1 MFSQVLTVPDAVRAV
16 LANNNSYL
24 QALELG
30 IANYTA
36 LAERIKPDI
45 EKLIGSKVN
54 LNTVVVAIKRFAD
67 SLDEKPDSKPLTTKA
82 KMSLTGSIIDVSFQK
97 ENDEDLAAILDE
109 FFERD
114 NRYHLF
120 QTDNHLT
127 LLAEDAEDTR
137 KIVTSALEKFD
148 GKVLEGLSRVS
159 LSLNSEE
166 QSPYYLL
173 SLISTILYNHRISVH
188 SAFFTADEIVLILS
202 NKDAAKAYDLI
213 RMRIE

>member
-1 MFSQVLTVPDAVRAV
+1 MFSEVMTVPEAARTV
-16 LANNNSYL
+16 LANNNTYFH
-24 QALELG
+24 ALELG

-36 LAERIKPDI
+36 LAERIKPEI

-54 LNTVVVAIKRFAD
+54 LNTIVVAIKRLAD
-67 SLDEKPDSKPLTTKA
+67 TLDEKPDSKPLTPKA
-82 KMSLTGSIIDVSFQK
+82 KLSLTGSIIDVSFQK

-109 FFERD
+109 FFDQD

-120 QTDNHLT
+120 QTDNHFT
-127 LLAEDAEDTR
+127 LLAEDVEDTR

-148 GKVLEGLSRVS
+148 GKVSEGLSRIS
-159 LSLNSEE
+159 LSLNTEE

-173 SLISTILYNHRISVH
+173 SLISTILYNHRIPVH
-188 SAFFTADEIVLILS
+188 SAFFTPNEIVLILR

-213 RMRIE
+213 RMKIE

>member
-1 MFSQVLTVPDAVRAV
+1 MFSQVLTVPEAIRNV
-16 LANNNSYL
+16 LANNNIYL

-54 LNTVVVAIKRFAD
+54 LNTIVVAIKRFAD
-67 SLDEKPDSKPLTTKA
+67 TLDEKLDGKPMITKA
-82 KMSLTGSIIDVSFQK
+82 KMSLTGSIIDISLQK

-109 FFERD
+109 FFERE
-114 NRYHLF
+114 NRYHVF

-137 KIVTSALEKFD
+137 KIVSSALEKFG

-173 SLISTILYNHRISVH
+173 SLISTILYNHRINVH
-188 SAFFTADEIVLILS
+188 SAFFTANEIVLILS

>member
-1 MFSQVLTVPDAVRAV
+1 MFSQALTVPDAIRAV

-97 ENDEDLAAILDE
+97 ENDKDLAAILDE

-173 SLISTILYNHRISVH
+173 SPISTILYNHRISVH
-188 SAFFTADEIVLILS
+188 SAFLTANEIVLILS
-202 NKDAAKAYDLI
+202 NNDAAKAYDLI